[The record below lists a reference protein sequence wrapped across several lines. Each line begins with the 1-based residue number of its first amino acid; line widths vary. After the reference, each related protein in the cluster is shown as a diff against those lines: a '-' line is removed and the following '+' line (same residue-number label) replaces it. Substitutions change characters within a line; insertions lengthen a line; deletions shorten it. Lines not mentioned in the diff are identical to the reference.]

1 MTSETAGH
9 QPPARAPALTAAAPA
24 PSPAPAP
31 EPTPETRR
39 SWPRRIWSL
48 RWPALRLALAL
59 WLLTILLR
67 DNPARLARL
76 QFGALPDFDY
86 VSEVQRLRE
95 QQRFGEAILIGETGL
110 KELTGPAHDRLY
122 SELEKTKQ
130 YRDSNWR
137 RLKLAARGAV
147 IGQGD
152 TLEEL
157 VGAVSADFLVVG
169 DVRDL
174 LIQGARYAVDRE
186 ADELI
191 VLLSGVGLAT
201 TVAPQ
206 VDWMAAVLKVARKT
220 GTMSRKLGDAVV
232 VMLRRAKT
240 TGNYSELTKIGDDL
254 WLLSS
259 KASPAGAL
267 HILRHADAPA
277 DIKSFSRFASNFDD
291 GAFALHVTGKEGAGI
306 VKHAD
311 DAAQTALVTAAKKG
325 DAGLAWLRTRSP
337 RLLRPHP
344 ILGLSKALYKRTGIQ
359 LTDRLAKE
367 ILDPLGLWTIG
378 GVSLWVFF
386 ESVLIYRRLVIAA
399 R

>member
-1 MTSETAGH
+1 MTSETADH
-9 QPPARAPALTAAAPA
+9 QPLA
-24 PSPAPAP
+24 PAPAP
-31 EPTPETRR
+31 TAAVAASSPAPVPVPAHEAKR

-48 RWPALRLALAL
+48 RWPALRLVLAL

-76 QFGALPDFDY
+76 QFSALPDFDY
-86 VSEVQRLRE
+86 IAEIQRLRE

-110 KELTGPAHDRLY
+110 KELSGPAHDRLY

-147 IGQGD
+147 IGQGE

-174 LIQGARYAVDRE
+174 LIQGARYAVDKE

-220 GTMSRKLGDAVV
+220 GTMSRKLGESLV
-232 VMLRRAKT
+232 VMLRHAKT
-240 TGNYSELTKIGDDL
+240 TGNYSELTKLGDDL

-267 HILRHADAPA
+267 HILRHADTPA
-277 DIKSFSRFASNFDD
+277 DIKSFSRFVSNYDE

-306 VKHAD
+306 VKQAD
-311 DAAQTALVTAAKKG
+311 NAAQTALVTAAKKG
-325 DAGLAWLRTRSP
+325 DSGLAWLRTRSP

-359 LTDRLAKE
+359 LADRLARE
-367 ILDPLGLWTIG
+367 ILDPLGLWAIG
-378 GVSLWVFF
+378 GLSLWVFF
-386 ESVLIYRRLVIAA
+386 ESVLIYRRLIV

>member
-1 MTSETAGH
+1 MTSETATT
-9 QPPARAPALTAAAPA
+9 PSAAAAPA
-24 PSPAPAP
+24 LAPAPPAHPAP
-31 EPTPETRR
+31 EPAPVARR
-39 SWPRRIWSL
+39 SWPRRVWSL
-48 RWPALRLALAL
+48 RWPALRLVVAV
-59 WLLTILLR
+59 WLLTIMLR

-76 QFGALPDFDY
+76 QLRALPDFDY

-95 QQRFGEAILIGETGL
+95 QQRFGEAILIGNTGL
-110 KELTGPAHDRLY
+110 NELAGDAHDRLY

-147 IGQGD
+147 IGQGE

-174 LIQGARYAVDRE
+174 LIQGARYAVDHE

-206 VDWMAAVLKVARKT
+206 VDWMAAVLKVARKP
-220 GTMSRKLGDAVV
+220 GAMSRKLGESLI
-232 VMLRRAKT
+232 VMLRRAKS
-240 TGNYSELTKIGDDL
+240 TGDFSDLTKLGDDL

-267 HILRHADAPA
+267 HIIRHADTPA
-277 DIKSFSRFASNFDD
+277 DIASFARFVSRHGDD
-291 GAFALHVTGKEGAGI
+291 GAFALHVTGKEGAGLA
-306 VKHAD
+306 KQAD
-311 DAAQTALVTAAKKG
+311 NAAETALVIAAKKG
-325 DAGLAWLRTRSP
+325 DTGLAWLRTRSP

-344 ILGLSKALYKRTGIQ
+344 ILGLSKVLYKGTGIQ

-367 ILDPLGLWTIG
+367 ILDPLGLWAVAG
-378 GVSLWVFF
+378 LSLCVFL
-386 ESVLIYRRLVIAA
+386 ETLLIYRRLFVSG